1 MSSRNMKL
9 DEIEARVQA
18 AFETTEQRKKDTLL
32 AWQAL
37 DDQANQTRL
46 KTERLRALRLA
57 REAEEAA
64 AKASAARSAA
74 AAKRPR
80 RVAAKAP

>member
-9 DEIEARVQA
+9 DEIQARAQA
-18 AFETTEQRKKDTLL
+18 AFETTEQRKKDALL

-37 DDQANQTRL
+37 DDQASQTRL

-57 REAEEAA
+57 RDAEEAA
-64 AKASAARSAA
+64 AKASAPPIDA

-80 RVAAKAP
+80 RAAAKPR

>member
-18 AFETTEQRKKDTLL
+18 AFETTEQRKRDALL

-37 DDQANQTRL
+37 DV
-46 KTERLRALRLA
+46 
-57 REAEEAA
+57 
-64 AKASAARSAA
+64 ASLTFAWPGATDF
-74 AAKRPR
+74 
-80 RVAAKAP
+80 

>member
-18 AFETTEQRKKDTLL
+18 AFETTEQRKRDALL
-32 AWQAL
+32 AWQSL

-64 AKASAARSAA
+64 AKAAAPRGGAS
-74 AAKRPR
+74 AKRPR
-80 RVAAKAP
+80 RVAAAPV